1 MGSVASPL
9 KRIGVLVTGRVQGV
23 GYRYFTED
31 AANHFGLTGWVSNRF
46 DRSVELEAQGE
57 AADID
62 EFLTRLRMGPPL
74 SHVADLQVNDLP
86 VEEGEMGFE
95 IRY

>member
-1 MGSVASPL
+1 MGPIASPL

-62 EFLTRLRMGPPL
+62 EFLARLRMGPPL
-74 SHVADLQVNDLP
+74 AHVADLRVNDLP
-86 VEEGEMGFE
+86 VEAGEKGFE
-95 IRY
+95 VRY

>member
-1 MGSVASPL
+1 MDPAASPL
-9 KRIGVLVTGRVQGV
+9 KRISVLVTGRVQGV

-46 DRSVELEAQGE
+46 DRSVELEVQGE
-57 AADID
+57 TADID
-62 EFLTRLRMGPPL
+62 EFFARLRMGPPL
-74 SHVADLQVNDLP
+74 AHVADLRVNDLP
-86 VEEGEMGFE
+86 VEAGEKGFE

>member
-1 MGSVASPL
+1 MNPTAPVL

-31 AANHFGLTGWVSNRF
+31 AANHFALTGWVSNRF
-46 DRSVELEAQGE
+46 DGSVELEAQGE
-57 AADID
+57 PADIE
-62 EFLTRLRMGPPL
+62 EFLARLRMGPPL
-74 SHVADLQVNDLP
+74 SHVVDLRVNDLP
-86 VEEGEMGFE
+86 TETGERGFE

>member
-1 MGSVASPL
+1 MNPAVTPL
-9 KRIGVLVTGRVQGV
+9 KRISVLVTGRVQGV

-31 AANHFGLTGWVSNRF
+31 AANHFGLTGWVANRF

-57 AADID
+57 DSD
-62 EFLTRLRMGPPL
+62 LSEFLARLRMGPPL
-74 SHVADLQVNDLP
+74 SHIADFRVNDLP
-86 VEEGEMGFE
+86 VEVGEKGFE